1 MSDDDREFYEALVP
15 LAARQLSGLREAR
28 EDELARLEIESVEVA
43 TGDDEAG
50 THIAVLFRDPARP
63 ECRFGWRW
71 SWTQGPKPEE
81 VEFAAG
87 VLATN
92 LEEDI
97 LSDRYGL
104 PENCTGDEV
113 TWF

>member
-1 MSDDDREFYEALVP
+1 MDERVFYEQLVP
-15 LAARQLSGLREAR
+15 LATRQLSGLREAR
-28 EDELARLEIESVEVA
+28 EEELSRLQIESVDVADDPEV
-43 TGDDEAG
+43 G
-50 THIAVLFRDPARP
+50 THVVVLFRDPARP

-71 SWTQGPKPEE
+71 SWKEGPKPDEI
-81 VEFAAG
+81 EFAAG

-97 LSDRYGL
+97 LSDSYGL
-104 PENCTGDEV
+104 PKTCADDGV

>member
-1 MSDDDREFYEALVP
+1 MDERDFYEALAPV
-15 LAARQLSGLREAR
+15 AARHLSGMREAK
-28 EDELARLEIESVEVA
+28 EDELSRLEIESVDVA
-43 TGDDEAG
+43 DDPGHG

-71 SWTQGPKPEE
+71 SWAEGPKVEE

-87 VLATN
+87 VLAVN

-97 LSDRYGL
+97 LSDSYGL
-104 PENCTGDEV
+104 PADCAGDRV

>member
-1 MSDDDREFYEALVP
+1 MEDNVFYESLRP
-15 LAARQLSGLREAR
+15 LAEQRLSELREAD
-28 EDELARLEIESVEVA
+28 EEELARLEIESVDVA
-43 TGDDEAG
+43 DDPDVG
-50 THIAVLFRDPARP
+50 THVVVLFRDPARP

-71 SWTQGPKPEE
+71 SWKEGPKPDE

-97 LSDRYGL
+97 LSETYGL
-104 PENCTGDEV
+104 PKTCADDGV